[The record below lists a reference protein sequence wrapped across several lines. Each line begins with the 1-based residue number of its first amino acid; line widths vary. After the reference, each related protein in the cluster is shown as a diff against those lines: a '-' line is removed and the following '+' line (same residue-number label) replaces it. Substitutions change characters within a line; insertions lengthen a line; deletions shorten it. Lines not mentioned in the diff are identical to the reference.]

1 MRKKENEK
9 EREMDRQMSKIIV
22 TDKKD
27 EEEKMLF
34 GVCFSLPTKCF
45 HFICYIFTRTGFV

>member
-1 MRKKENEK
+1 MKTEKKLEGKRKKREWRKKENEERKRMKK

-27 EEEKMLF
+27 EEEKM
-34 GVCFSLPTKCF
+34 
-45 HFICYIFTRTGFV
+45 